1 MALSLGLLAAY
12 VLIAV
17 LVLIALRQQGLP
29 PSVKLGL
36 AAITCLFYFVTWFGI
51 EKLLGQ
57 PSPSPLP
64 SEFRVIG
71 FISMS
76 PREITKGN
84 LLLAAL
90 ARQRGNAKW
99 ASAAYKRPYS
109 IPEAIAAEA
118 ANQKL
123 QDGELLNGRQSRA
136 AISSSDKKD
145 KDTSGNQATDGTP
158 QDTAALYFEF
168 FGWRRRPFLRK
179 IFRYADDQSSMGTH
193 FDCLLTRGT

>member
-12 VLIAV
+12 VLVAL

-29 PSVKLGL
+29 PGVKLGL
-36 AAITCLFYFVTWFGI
+36 AAVTCLFYFVTWIGI

-64 SEFRVIG
+64 GEFRVIWIHIDEPEG
-71 FISMS
+71 DKKGGIYYWLRLLDSAGMPIGP
-76 PREITKGN
+76 PR
-84 LLLAAL
+84 
-90 ARQRGNAKW
+90 
-99 ASAAYKRPYS
+99 AYKRPYS

-168 FGWRRRPFLRK
+168 FEVAPPTLPEKDIPIR
-179 IFRYADDQSSMGTH
+179 
-193 FDCLLTRGT
+193 

>member
-12 VLIAV
+12 VLIALLV
-17 LVLIALRQQGLP
+17 LVALRQQGLP
-29 PSVKLGL
+29 PGVKLGL
-36 AAITCLFYFVTWFGI
+36 AAVTCLFYFVTWFGI

-64 SEFRVIG
+64 SEFRVIWIHIDEPEG
-71 FISMS
+71 DKKGAIYYWLRSLDSAGMPIGP
-76 PREITKGN
+76 PR
-84 LLLAAL
+84 AH
-90 ARQRGNAKW
+90 Q
-99 ASAAYKRPYS
+99 RPYS

-136 AISSSDKKD
+136 AISSSDKKE

-158 QDTAALYFEF
+158 QGTAALYFEF
-168 FGWRRRPFLRK
+168 FEVAPPTLPEKDIPIR
-179 IFRYADDQSSMGTH
+179 
-193 FDCLLTRGT
+193 

>member
-1 MALSLGLLAAY
+1 MALSIGLLSAY

-17 LVLIALRQQGLP
+17 LVLVALRHQDLP
-29 PSVKLGL
+29 PSIKLGL
-36 AAITCLFYFVTWFGI
+36 AATTCLFYFVTWLGV

-57 PSPSPLP
+57 PSSSPLP
-64 SEFRVIG
+64 SEFRVIWIHIDEPEG
-71 FISMS
+71 DKKGGIYYWLRSLDSAGMPIGP
-76 PREITKGN
+76 PR
-84 LLLAAL
+84 
-90 ARQRGNAKW
+90 
-99 ASAAYKRPYS
+99 AYKRPYS

-136 AISSSDKKD
+136 AISSSDKKE

-168 FGWRRRPFLRK
+168 FEVAPPTLPEKDIPIR
-179 IFRYADDQSSMGTH
+179 
-193 FDCLLTRGT
+193 

>member
-12 VLIAV
+12 VLIAL
-17 LVLIALRQQGLP
+17 LVLTVLRQQGLP
-29 PSVKLGL
+29 PGVKLGL
-36 AAITCLFYFVTWFGI
+36 AAVTCLFYFVTWFGI

-64 SEFRVIG
+64 NEFRVIWIHIDEPEG
-71 FISMS
+71 DKKGAIYYWLRSLDSAGMPIGP
-76 PREITKGN
+76 PR
-84 LLLAAL
+84 AH
-90 ARQRGNAKW
+90 
-99 ASAAYKRPYS
+99 KRPYS

-136 AISSSDKKD
+136 AISSSDKKE
-145 KDTSGNQATDGTP
+145 KDTSGNQASDGTP

-168 FGWRRRPFLRK
+168 FEVAPPTLPEKDIPIR
-179 IFRYADDQSSMGTH
+179 
-193 FDCLLTRGT
+193 

>member
-12 VLIAV
+12 VLISV

-29 PSVKLGL
+29 ASLKLGL

-64 SEFRVIG
+64 SEFRVIWIHIDEPEG
-71 FISMS
+71 DNQGGIYYWLRSLDSAGMPS
-76 PREITKGN
+76 GPPR
-84 LLLAAL
+84 
-90 ARQRGNAKW
+90 
-99 ASAAYKRPYS
+99 AYERPYS
-109 IPEAIAAEA
+109 IPEVIAAEA

-136 AISSSDKKD
+136 AISSSDKKGGEA
-145 KDTSGNQATDGTP
+145 SGNQATNGTP

-168 FGWRRRPFLRK
+168 FEVAPPTLPEKDIPIR
-179 IFRYADDQSSMGTH
+179 
-193 FDCLLTRGT
+193 

>member
-36 AAITCLFYFVTWFGI
+36 AGITCLFYFVTWFGI

-64 SEFRVIG
+64 SEFRVIWIHIDEPDQDNQG
-71 FISMS
+71 GIYYWLRSLDSSGMPS
-76 PREITKGN
+76 GPPR
-84 LLLAAL
+84 
-90 ARQRGNAKW
+90 
-99 ASAAYKRPYS
+99 AYQRPYS

-136 AISSSDKKD
+136 AISSSANKE

-168 FGWRRRPFLRK
+168 FEVAPPSLPEKDIPIR
-179 IFRYADDQSSMGTH
+179 
-193 FDCLLTRGT
+193 

>member
-12 VLIAV
+12 VLIALLV
-17 LVLIALRQQGLP
+17 LVALRQQGLP
-29 PSVKLGL
+29 PGVKLGL
-36 AAITCLFYFVTWFGI
+36 AAVTCLFYFVTWFGI

-57 PSPSPLP
+57 PSPSPVP
-64 SEFRVIG
+64 NEFRVIWIHIDEPEG
-71 FISMS
+71 DKKGGIYYWLRSLDSAGMPIGP
-76 PREITKGN
+76 PR
-84 LLLAAL
+84 AH
-90 ARQRGNAKW
+90 Q
-99 ASAAYKRPYS
+99 RPYS

-136 AISSSDKKD
+136 AISSSDKKE

-168 FGWRRRPFLRK
+168 FEVAPPTLPEKDIPIR
-179 IFRYADDQSSMGTH
+179 
-193 FDCLLTRGT
+193 

>member
-12 VLIAV
+12 VLIALLV
-17 LVLIALRQQGLP
+17 LVALRQQGLP

-64 SEFRVIG
+64 NEFR
-71 FISMS
+71 FIWIHIDEPEGYKKGGSYYWLRSLDSAGMPS
-76 PREITKGN
+76 GPPR
-84 LLLAAL
+84 
-90 ARQRGNAKW
+90 
-99 ASAAYKRPYS
+99 AYERPYS

-136 AISSSDKKD
+136 AISSSENKE

-168 FGWRRRPFLRK
+168 FEVAPPTLPEKDIPIR
-179 IFRYADDQSSMGTH
+179 
-193 FDCLLTRGT
+193 